1 MSPNISIFYG
11 PEIWSL
17 QHAGGISRYFS
28 EIIPRINVGGNKV
41 YSFSTPNQNIF
52 IERIP
57 RDLRVQVS
65 KFNSSKLLDFISA
78 KKLQSE
84 YQLIYH
90 STYYG
95 KVDYSH
101 LKMNGFKIITTVY
114 DLISEKF
121 SNENKTLIPRVN
133 LKRKA
138 IIHADHIICISNST
152 KSDLENIYKVHS
164 DKISVVHLGVNINPK
179 YSRIRDNNFEN
190 EKFLLFVGKR
200 YGYKNFLTIL
210 TAFGESKYLQ
220 KNFKLALFGG
230 EKVSNEEK
238 DLIDKYN
245 LSDRIYRP
253 NIDDETLENLY
264 LNASA
269 LIYPSLYEGF
279 GLPIVEAMSFG
290 CPVFASNT
298 SSIPEIGG
306 DAVFY
311 FDPYN
316 LEDIIYVLENTLIK
330 LEVLTSKSQIGYSR
344 AVQFSWEKT
353 AAQTLK
359 VYKDAFKNL

>member
-1 MSPNISIFYG
+1 MPTGISIFYG

-28 EIIPRINVGGNKV
+28 ELIPRTNIGNNKV
-41 YSFSTPNQNIF
+41 YSFSTPNQNVF

-57 RDLRVQVS
+57 QDLRVQVS
-65 KFNSSKLLDFISA
+65 KFNSSNLLDFINV
-78 KKLQSE
+78 KKLQSG
-84 YQLIYH
+84 YKPIYH
-90 STYYG
+90 STFYG

-121 SNENKTLIPRVN
+121 PNKNKTLIPRVN

-152 KSDLENIYKVHS
+152 KSDLEDIYKVHS
-164 DKISVVHLGVNINPK
+164 DKISVIHLGVTINPK
-179 YSRIRDNNFEN
+179 YNRIRDNNLEN

-200 YGYKNFLTIL
+200 HGYKNFLTLL
-210 TAFGESKYLQ
+210 TAFGKSKYLQ
-220 KNFKLALFGG
+220 KSFKLVLFGG
-230 EKVSNEEK
+230 EKLSNEEK

-245 LSDRIYRP
+245 LSNRIYIP

-264 LNASA
+264 FNASA

-279 GLPIVEAMSFG
+279 GLPIIEAMSFG

-298 SSIPEIGG
+298 SSILEIGG

-311 FDPYN
+311 FNPYN
-316 LEDIIYVLENTLIK
+316 LEDIIYVLENTLIRPE
-330 LEVLTSKSQIGYSR
+330 LLASKSQIGYSR
-344 AVQFSWEKT
+344 AMQFSWENM
-353 AAQTLK
+353 AFQTLK
-359 VYKDAFKNL
+359 VYNDVFNY